1 MRVIRGCVTIIGVV
15 GVLAIV
21 TVLMAYYL
29 YSLSPRIRAQ
39 MVPVAVT
46 AEAAQSLGQKIETL
60 ETEIDEAVAA
70 GQEREISLVVTEKEL
85 NSKLI
90 ELLAEGELQLNEV
103 LVNFREGYFL
113 VYAVVD
119 VPGVAARMGAKGHL
133 QVVDGDA
140 KVLIEDFDLGK
151 LPMPQSAN
159 SGIEQMLDIMVS
171 LRLADLPLELT
182 GIEINNGELTA
193 SGLVKTAD

>member
-159 SGIEQMLDIMVS
+159 SAIEQMLDIMVS

>member
-1 MRVIRGCVTIIGVV
+1 MRVIRGCVTIIGIVS
-15 GVLAIV
+15 VLAIV

-70 GQEREISLVVTEKEL
+70 GQEREMSFVVTEKEL

-159 SGIEQMLDIMVS
+159 SGIEQLLDIMIS
-171 LRLADLPLELT
+171 LKLADLPLELT

>member
-1 MRVIRGCVTIIGVV
+1 MRVIRGCVTIIGIVS
-15 GVLAIV
+15 VLAIV

-46 AEAAQSLGQKIETL
+46 AEAAQSLDQKIETL

-70 GQEREISLVVTEKEL
+70 GQEREMSFVVTEKEL

-119 VPGVAARMGAKGHL
+119 VPGVAARTGAKGRL

-140 KVLIEDFDLGK
+140 KVLLEDFDLGK

-159 SGIEQMLDIMVS
+159 SGIEQLLDIMIS
-171 LRLADLPLELT
+171 LKLADLPLELT

>member
-1 MRVIRGCVTIIGVV
+1 MRVIRGCVTIIGIVS
-15 GVLAIV
+15 VLAIV

-46 AEAAQSLGQKIETL
+46 AEAAQSLDQKIETL

-70 GQEREISLVVTEKEL
+70 GQEREMSFVVTEKEL

-119 VPGVAARMGAKGHL
+119 VPGVAARTGAKGRL

-159 SGIEQMLDIMVS
+159 SGIEQLLDIMIS
-171 LRLADLPLELT
+171 LKLADLPLELT

>member
-1 MRVIRGCVTIIGVV
+1 MRVIRGCVTIIGIVS
-15 GVLAIV
+15 VLAIV

-46 AEAAQSLGQKIETL
+46 AEAAQSLDQKIETL
-60 ETEIDEAVAA
+60 ETEIDEAIAA
-70 GQEREISLVVTEKEL
+70 GQEREMSFVVTEKEL

-119 VPGVAARMGAKGHL
+119 VPGVAARTGAKGRL

-140 KVLIEDFDLGK
+140 KVLLEDFDLGK

-159 SGIEQMLDIMVS
+159 SGIEQLLDIMIS
-171 LRLADLPLELT
+171 LKLADLPLELT

>member
-1 MRVIRGCVTIIGVV
+1 MRVIRGCVTIIGIVS
-15 GVLAIV
+15 VLAIV

-46 AEAAQSLGQKIETL
+46 AEAAQSLDQKIETL

-70 GQEREISLVVTEKEL
+70 GQEREMSFVVTEKEL

-159 SGIEQMLDIMVS
+159 SGIEQLLDIMIS
-171 LRLADLPLELT
+171 LKLADLPLELT

>member
-1 MRVIRGCVTIIGVV
+1 MRVIRGCVTIIGIVS
-15 GVLAIV
+15 VLAIV

-46 AEAAQSLGQKIETL
+46 AEAAQSLDQKIETL

-70 GQEREISLVVTEKEL
+70 GQEREMSFVVTEKEL

-103 LVNFREGYFL
+103 LVNFREGYF
-113 VYAVVD
+113 
-119 VPGVAARMGAKGHL
+119 
-133 QVVDGDA
+133 
-140 KVLIEDFDLGK
+140 
-151 LPMPQSAN
+151 
-159 SGIEQMLDIMVS
+159 
-171 LRLADLPLELT
+171 
-182 GIEINNGELTA
+182 
-193 SGLVKTAD
+193 